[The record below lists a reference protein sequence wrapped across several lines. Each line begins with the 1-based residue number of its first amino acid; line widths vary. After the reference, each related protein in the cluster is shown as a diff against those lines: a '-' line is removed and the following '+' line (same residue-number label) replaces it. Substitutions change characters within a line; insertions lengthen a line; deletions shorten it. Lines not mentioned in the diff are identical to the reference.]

1 MSNALFTP
9 VRQRLTDWLSR
20 RPVAVS
26 SMRLQQRQIY
36 IVPTLTGLAYA
47 GVLVLMLLVAIN
59 YQNSLAYGLTF
70 LLASLGLLSMFHTWR
85 NLAGLTVAA
94 AGSAPCFAG
103 ENGSY
108 RVRLTSA
115 KNAYQ
120 AIGIGWHKQQLQ
132 LLDIASQTEQH
143 VELTAQ
149 GLQRGWQPAP
159 RVRIETRFPLGLFV
173 AWSQIR
179 LAQSML
185 VYPQPLYDEVL
196 NTLGQGDEQDSEQTT
211 LLAGVDDYQGLNP
224 WQPGDSLNRIH
235 WKAWSKGQ
243 GLLVKHFAE
252 QQGRQQVLDFAQLT
266 GHEEYRLSV
275 LCAQVLTISQSDQPY
290 SLYLPGQQI
299 GPGVG
304 EEHRQQCLHALAVYG
319 VKP

>member
-1 MSNALFTP
+1 MSNVLFTSIW
-9 VRQRLTDWLSR
+9 QQLTGWLSR
-20 RPVAVS
+20 RPSAVQS
-26 SMRLQQRQIY
+26 IHLQQRNIY

-47 GVLVLMLLVAIN
+47 GVLLLMLLVAIN

-94 AGSAPCFAG
+94 VGSTPCFAG
-103 ENGSY
+103 EYGSY
-108 RVRLTSA
+108 RVRLSSA

-120 AIGIGWHKQQLQ
+120 AIGIGWRRQQLQ
-132 LLDIASQTEQH
+132 LFDIASKAEQE
-143 VELTAQ
+143 VELAAQ

-159 RVRIETRFPLGLFV
+159 RLRVETCFPLGLFV
-173 AWSQIR
+173 AWSQVR

-196 NTLGQGDEQDSEQTT
+196 NTVGQGDEQESEQAT
-211 LLAGVDDYQGLNP
+211 LLAGVDDYQGLNS
-224 WQPGDSLNRIH
+224 WQPGESLNRIH

-252 QQGRQQVLDFAQLT
+252 QTGHQQVLDFAQLT
-266 GHEEYRLSV
+266 GDVEYRLSV
-275 LCAQVLTISQSDQPY
+275 LCAQVLTISQSEQPY

-304 EEHRQQCLHALAVYG
+304 EEHRQRCLYALTVYG
-319 VKP
+319 VER